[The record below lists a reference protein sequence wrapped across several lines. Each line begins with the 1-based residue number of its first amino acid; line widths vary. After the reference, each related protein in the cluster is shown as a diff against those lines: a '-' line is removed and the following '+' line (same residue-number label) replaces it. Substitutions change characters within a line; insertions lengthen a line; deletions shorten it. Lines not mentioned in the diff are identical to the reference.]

1 MDDDPPPLIGYVAAL
16 VGLLTVPHLLSAVLG
31 VAVRTWETTG
41 SWPWWLPELWSVG
54 ATVARYSQLVDFVSS
69 LVVPLAVFGLG
80 VHLGLSR
87 RGAVGENGDSRRD
100 AHTGK

>member
-1 MDDDPPPLIGYVAAL
+1 MDLDRPPLIGYVTAL
-16 VGLLTVPHLLSAVLG
+16 VGLLLVPHLLSTALG

-41 SWPWWLPELWSVG
+41 SWPWWFPELWSVG

-80 VHLGLSR
+80 VHLGLTR
-87 RGAVGENGDSRRD
+87 RGVAVRDEDSRRD
-100 AHTGK
+100 AHSGK